1 MNQSYP
7 IAYAEQ
13 ADSLEDLQVM
23 DDLQDKSSLMFSEG
37 NGKLTMDTD
46 YLNIFH
52 KTGFLNAFVAS
63 LSVIIVS
70 ELGDKTFF
78 IAAILAMKNSR
89 LVVFVASM
97 LALGIMTVLASV
109 MGVATTVI
117 PRVYIHYTSVI
128 LFIVFGFKMLKEGY
142 DMSADE
148 AKEELDQVQSSI
160 EKKDQ
165 NTNQANGFSKGSCYS
180 SEDPETGVINSI
192 PEVPLRTKI
201 KRRFLVFVSL
211 AFIETFTMIFL
222 AEWGD
227 RSQISTLILA
237 ARENVIAVTI
247 GALLGHFLCTG
258 LAVFGGRFVAQM
270 ISVKTGKLTITSSF
284 NAWMKIKMK
293 ISQLTQKTYFYL
305 PSRTKQTVTIIGG
318 VVFLLFA
325 AFATLMGD

>member
-1 MNQSYP
+1 MNHSYS
-7 IAYAEQ
+7 IAY
-13 ADSLEDLQVM
+13 ADSLEDVQM
-23 DDLQDKSSLMFSEG
+23 DSMNDKTMLFSEG
-37 NGKLTMDTD
+37 NGKLAMDQD

-52 KTGFLNAFVAS
+52 KSGFLHAFVAS

-89 LVVFVASM
+89 VVVFVASM

-128 LFIVFGFKMLKEGY
+128 LFVIFGLKMLKEGY
-142 DMSADE
+142 DMSPDE
-148 AKEELDQVQSSI
+148 AKEELDSVQSTI

-165 NTNQANGFSKGSCYS
+165 NSNSSAGANRGSSYA
-180 SEDPETGVINSI
+180 SEDPETGVIKSL
-192 PEVPLRTKI
+192 PQVPWRTKI
-201 KRRFLVFVSL
+201 KRKFLVFVSL

-227 RSQISTLILA
+227 RSQISTLVLA
-237 ARENVIAVTI
+237 ARENVIAVTL

-258 LAVFGGRFVAQM
+258 LAVLGGRFVAQM
-270 ISVKTGKLTITSSF
+270 ISVKTGKYRR
-284 NAWMKIKMK
+284 A
-293 ISQLTQKTYFYL
+293 
-305 PSRTKQTVTIIGG
+305 
-318 VVFLLFA
+318 
-325 AFATLMGD
+325 

>member
-1 MNQSYP
+1 MNQSYSLSF
-7 IAYAEQ
+7 AEQ
-13 ADSLEDLQVM
+13 ADSMEDLQLM
-23 DDLQDKSSLMFSEG
+23 DDLQDKSSLFSESG
-37 NGKLTMDTD
+37 SKLTMDTG

-97 LALGIMTVLASV
+97 LALGIMTILASV

-128 LFIVFGFKMLKEGY
+128 LFVLFGLKMLKEGY
-142 DMSADE
+142 DMSPEE
-148 AKEELDQVQSSI
+148 AKEELESVQSTI

-165 NTNQANGFSKGSCYS
+165 SAPQANGFGQNLSCYS
-180 SEDPETGVINSI
+180 SEDPETGVIKSI
-192 PEVPLRTKI
+192 PEVPLRTKV

-258 LAVFGGRFVAQM
+258 LAVLGGRFVAQI
-270 ISVKTGKLTITSSF
+270 ISVK
-284 NAWMKIKMK
+284 
-293 ISQLTQKTYFYL
+293 
-305 PSRTKQTVTIIGG
+305 TVTIIGG

-325 AFATLMGD
+325 AFATLMGE

>member
-1 MNQSYP
+1 MNQSYSLSYLNQGEVED
-7 IAYAEQ
+7 IQ
-13 ADSLEDLQVM
+13 IMDGIHDS
-23 DDLQDKSSLMFSEG
+23 KSLLSEG
-37 NGKLTMDTD
+37 DRGITMDSE

-52 KTGFLNAFVAS
+52 RSGFANAFVAS

-78 IAAILAMKNSR
+78 IAAILAMKSSR

-97 LALGIMTVLASV
+97 LALGIMTILASV

-117 PRVYIHYTSVI
+117 PRIYIHYTSLI
-128 LFIVFGFKMLKEGY
+128 LFVIFGLKMLKEGY
-142 DMSADE
+142 DMSPDE
-148 AKEELDQVQSSI
+148 AKEELDSVQSSI

-165 NTNQANGFSKGSCYS
+165 QSQPNGCYA
-180 SEDPETGVINSI
+180 SEDPETGVIKSL
-192 PEVPLRTKI
+192 PEVPLKTKI
-201 KRRFLVFVSL
+201 KRKFLVFVSL

-258 LAVFGGRFVAQM
+258 LAVLGGRFVAQM
-270 ISVKTGKLTITSSF
+270 ISV
-284 NAWMKIKMK
+284 
-293 ISQLTQKTYFYL
+293 
-305 PSRTKQTVTIIGG
+305 RTVTIIGG

-325 AFATLMGD
+325 AFAGFMGE

>member
-1 MNQSYP
+1 MNFSYSLGYDSP
-7 IAYAEQ
+7 DVMEDIQLMEGVHDQ
-13 ADSLEDLQVM
+13 ASQEH
-23 DDLQDKSSLMFSEG
+23 FSEG
-37 NGKLTMDTD
+37 GDKVTMGADI
-46 YLNIFH
+46 LPIFH
-52 KTGFLNAFVAS
+52 QAGFLHAFVAS

-117 PRVYIHYTSVI
+117 PRIYIHYTSIV
-128 LFIVFGFKMLKEGY
+128 LFIIFGLKMLKEGY
-142 DMSADE
+142 DMSPDE

-160 EKKDQ
+160 EKNDQ
-165 NTNQANGFSKGSCYS
+165 AHRANGSSAKGSIYA
-180 SEDPETGVINSI
+180 SEDPETGVINSL
-192 PEVPLRTKI
+192 PEVPLKTKI
-201 KRRFLVFVSL
+201 KRKFLVFVSL

-237 ARENVIAVTI
+237 ARENVVAVTI

-258 LAVFGGRFVAQM
+258 LAVVGGRFIAQM
-270 ISVKTGKLTITSSF
+270 ISVKTGKCLRFHFPRCLVTRT
-284 NAWMKIKMK
+284 
-293 ISQLTQKTYFYL
+293 
-305 PSRTKQTVTIIGG
+305 PS
-318 VVFLLFA
+318 
-325 AFATLMGD
+325 M

>member
-1 MNQSYP
+1 MNQSYS
-7 IAYAEQ
+7 IAYADNQ
-13 ADSLEDLQVM
+13 SADQMEDLQIAN
-23 DDLQDKSSLMFSEG
+23 DIHDKSMFNDGSG
-37 NGKLTMDTD
+37 GLTMDTD

-52 KTGFLNAFVAS
+52 RAGFLHAFLAS

-109 MGVATTVI
+109 LGVATTVI
-117 PRVYIHYTSVI
+117 PRVYIHYTSVV
-128 LFIVFGFKMLKEGY
+128 LFVIFGLKMLKEGY
-142 DMSADE
+142 DMSPDE
-148 AKEELDQVQSSI
+148 AKEELDSVQSSI

-165 NTNQANGFSKGSCYS
+165 NQPNGIDRSSCYS
-180 SEDPETGVINSI
+180 SEDPETGVIKSL
-192 PEVPLRTKI
+192 PEVPLKTKI

-237 ARENVIAVTI
+237 ARENVIAVTL

-258 LAVFGGRFVAQM
+258 LAVIGGRFIAQM
-270 ISVKTGKLTITSSF
+270 ISVKTGKSNCRKWTLQDSS
-284 NAWMKIKMK
+284 
-293 ISQLTQKTYFYL
+293 
-305 PSRTKQTVTIIGG
+305 V
-318 VVFLLFA
+318 
-325 AFATLMGD
+325 

>member
-1 MNQSYP
+1 MMNTSYNLGYDSADV
-7 IAYAEQ
+7 IEDIQLMDGVHDKASSNQIHFSE
-13 ADSLEDLQVM
+13 ADS
-23 DDLQDKSSLMFSEG
+23 
-37 NGKLTMDTD
+37 KLTMDTD
-46 YLNIFH
+46 YLNIFQQA
-52 KTGFLNAFVAS
+52 GFMHAFVAS

-78 IAAILAMKNSR
+78 IAAILAMKSSR
-89 LVVFVASM
+89 MVVFVASM

-117 PRVYIHYTSVI
+117 PRVYIHYTSIVLFVI
-128 LFIVFGFKMLKEGY
+128 FGLKMLKEGY
-142 DMSADE
+142 DMSPDE

-165 NTNQANGFSKGSCYS
+165 ANGVNGCARNNIYA
-180 SEDPETGVINSI
+180 SEDPETGVIKSL

-201 KRRFLVFVSL
+201 RRKFLVFVSL

-237 ARENVIAVTI
+237 ARENVYAVTI

-258 LAVFGGRFVAQM
+258 LAVVGGRFIAQM
-270 ISVKTGKLTITSSF
+270 ISVK
-284 NAWMKIKMK
+284 
-293 ISQLTQKTYFYL
+293 
-305 PSRTKQTVTIIGG
+305 TVTIIGG

-325 AFATLMGD
+325 GFAAIVND

>member
-1 MNQSYP
+1 MIKPTAMNTSYNL
-7 IAYAEQ
+7 AYDS
-13 ADSLEDLQVM
+13 ADVIEDIQLM
-23 DDLQDKSSLMFSEG
+23 DGLHDKTSNQIHFSDSDS
-37 NGKLTMDTD
+37 KLSMDTD

-52 KTGFLNAFVAS
+52 QAGFMHAFVAS

-117 PRVYIHYTSVI
+117 PRVYIHYTSIV
-128 LFIVFGFKMLKEGY
+128 LFVAFGFKMLKEGY
-142 DMSADE
+142 DMSPDE

-165 NTNQANGFSKGSCYS
+165 ANGANGCTRTNIYA
-180 SEDPETGVINSI
+180 SEDPETGVIKSL
-192 PEVPLRTKI
+192 PEVPLRTKV
-201 KRRFLVFVSL
+201 KRKFLVFVSL

-237 ARENVIAVTI
+237 ARENVYAVTI

-258 LAVFGGRFVAQM
+258 LAVVGGRFIAQM
-270 ISVKTGKLTITSSF
+270 ISVKTGKFFEITS
-284 NAWMKIKMK
+284 KR
-293 ISQLTQKTYFYL
+293 SQTCK
-305 PSRTKQTVTIIGG
+305 SNG
-318 VVFLLFA
+318 
-325 AFATLMGD
+325 

>member
-1 MNQSYP
+1 MNQSFP
-7 IAYAEQ
+7 LSFAEQ
-13 ADSLEDLQVM
+13 ADSMEDLQLM
-23 DDLQDKSSLMFSEG
+23 DDLQDKSSLFSESG
-37 NGKLTMDTD
+37 SKLTMGTD

-97 LALGIMTVLASV
+97 LALGIMTILASV

-117 PRVYIHYTSVI
+117 PRIYIHYTSVI
-128 LFIVFGFKMLKEGY
+128 LFVLFGLKMLKEGY
-142 DMSADE
+142 DMSPDE
-148 AKEELDQVQSSI
+148 AKEELESVQSSI

-165 NTNQANGFSKGSCYS
+165 NTSQVNGFGQNLSCYS
-180 SEDPETGVINSI
+180 SEDPETGVIKSI
-192 PEVPLRTKI
+192 PEVPLRTKV

-258 LAVFGGRFVAQM
+258 LAVLGGRFVAQI
-270 ISVKTGKLTITSSF
+270 ISVK
-284 NAWMKIKMK
+284 
-293 ISQLTQKTYFYL
+293 
-305 PSRTKQTVTIIGG
+305 TVTIIGG
-318 VVFLLFA
+318 IVFLLFA
-325 AFATLMGD
+325 AFATLMGE

>member
-1 MNQSYP
+1 MNLTYDFGS
-7 IAYAEQ
+7 
-13 ADSLEDLQVM
+13 ADVLEDIQLM
-23 DDLQDKSSLMFSEG
+23 DGRDKSSQTYFSEG
-37 NGKLTMDTD
+37 DGKVTMDTD

-52 KTGFLNAFVAS
+52 QTGFLHAFVAS
-63 LSVIIVS
+63 LSMIIVS

-117 PRVYIHYTSVI
+117 PRIYIHYTSII
-128 LFIVFGFKMLKEGY
+128 LFVIFGLKMLKEGY

-148 AKEELDQVQSSI
+148 AKEELEQVQSSI

-165 NTNQANGFSKGSCYS
+165 ANSVNGSTRISIYA
-180 SEDPETGVINSI
+180 SEDPETGVIKAL
-192 PEVPLRTKI
+192 PEVPLKTKI
-201 KRRFLVFVSL
+201 KRKLLVFVSL

-227 RSQISTLILA
+227 RSQISTLVLA
-237 ARENVIAVTI
+237 ARENVYAVTI

-258 LAVFGGRFVAQM
+258 LAVVGGKLIAQW
-270 ISVKTGKLTITSSF
+270 ISVRS
-284 NAWMKIKMK
+284 
-293 ISQLTQKTYFYL
+293 
-305 PSRTKQTVTIIGG
+305 VTLVGG
-318 VVFLLFA
+318 IVFLLFA
-325 AFATLMGD
+325 GFAAMVGSG

>member
-1 MNQSYP
+1 MNQSYNL
-7 IAYAEQ
+7 AFDS
-13 ADSLEDLQVM
+13 ADVREDIQLM
-23 DDLQDKSSLMFSEG
+23 DGVHDKASSNQINFSG
-37 NGKLTMDTD
+37 SDSKLTMDTD

-52 KTGFLNAFVAS
+52 QAGFLHAFVAS

-89 LVVFVASM
+89 IVVFVASM

-117 PRVYIHYTSVI
+117 PRIYIHYTSVI
-128 LFIVFGFKMLKEGY
+128 LFVVFGLKMLKEGY
-142 DMSADE
+142 DMSANE

-165 NTNQANGFSKGSCYS
+165 SNGCVRNNIYA
-180 SEDPETGVINSI
+180 SEDPETGVIKAL
-192 PEVPLRTKI
+192 PEVPLKTKI
-201 KRRFLVFVSL
+201 KRKFLAFVSL

-237 ARENVIAVTI
+237 ARENVYAVTL

-258 LAVFGGRFVAQM
+258 LAVVGGRFIAQM
-270 ISVKTGKLTITSSF
+270 ISVKTGK
-284 NAWMKIKMK
+284 
-293 ISQLTQKTYFYL
+293 Y
-305 PSRTKQTVTIIGG
+305 PSV
-318 VVFLLFA
+318 
-325 AFATLMGD
+325 

>member
-1 MNQSYP
+1 MNHSYSSAFANQVKQMENLK
-7 IAYAEQ
+7 ILG
-13 ADSLEDLQVM
+13 DSQE
-23 DDLQDKSSLMFSEG
+23 KSSIFSEA
-37 NGKLTMDTD
+37 NGAMAMDSD
-46 YLNIFH
+46 YLNVFH
-52 KTGFLNAFVAS
+52 KSGFLEAFVAS

-78 IAAILAMKNSR
+78 IAAILAMKSSR

-117 PRVYIHYTSVI
+117 PRIYIHYTSVI
-128 LFIVFGFKMLKEGY
+128 LFVVFGLKMLKEGY

-148 AKEELDQVQSSI
+148 AKEELDTVQSTI

-165 NTNQANGFSKGSCYS
+165 NTSQPNGRSSCYS
-180 SEDPETGVINSI
+180 SEDVETGVIKSI
-192 PEVPLRTKI
+192 PEVPLKTRI
-201 KRRFLVFVSL
+201 KRKFLVFVSL

-258 LAVFGGRFVAQM
+258 LAVLGGRFVAQM
-270 ISVKTGKLTITSSF
+270 ISVKTGEFRK
-284 NAWMKIKMK
+284 
-293 ISQLTQKTYFYL
+293 
-305 PSRTKQTVTIIGG
+305 
-318 VVFLLFA
+318 
-325 AFATLMGD
+325 

>member
-1 MNQSYP
+1 MNILDIGYDSHNTMNDIHSP
-7 IAYAEQ
+7 IRSQGIEYKILTGDE
-13 ADSLEDLQVM
+13 STISIGETEKFFNS
-23 DDLQDKSSLMFSEG
+23 QDNHSDYINMFERA
-37 NGKLTMDTD
+37 
-46 YLNIFH
+46 
-52 KTGFLNAFVAS
+52 GFLHAFVAS

-109 MGVATTVI
+109 LGVATTVI
-117 PRVYIHYTSVI
+117 PRVYIHYTSVV
-128 LFIVFGFKMLKEGY
+128 LFVIFGLKMLKEGF

-148 AKEELDQVQSSI
+148 AKEELDQVQSTI
-160 EKKDQ
+160 EKKGHCQ
-165 NTNQANGFSKGSCYS
+165 TANGSSRFSDGCSDSNDSNNNIYS
-180 SEDPETGVINSI
+180 TEDPETGVIKSL
-192 PEVPLRTKI
+192 PEVSFKTKV
-201 KRRFLVFVSL
+201 KRKFLVFVSL

-258 LAVFGGRFVAQM
+258 LAVLGGRFIAQM
-270 ISVKTGKLTITSSF
+270 ISVKT
-284 NAWMKIKMK
+284 
-293 ISQLTQKTYFYL
+293 
-305 PSRTKQTVTIIGG
+305 VTLIGG
-318 VVFLLFA
+318 VVFLMFA
-325 AFATLMGD
+325 AFAALMGE

>member
-1 MNQSYP
+1 MNSSYKL
-7 IAYAEQ
+7 AYDS
-13 ADSLEDLQVM
+13 ADIIEDIQLMDGTLDKNPHQVH
-23 DDLQDKSSLMFSEG
+23 FSE
-37 NGKLTMDTD
+37 NESKLTMDTD

-52 KTGFLNAFVAS
+52 QAGFMHAFVAS

-97 LALGIMTVLASV
+97 LALGIMTILASM

-117 PRVYIHYTSVI
+117 PRVYIHYTSII
-128 LFIVFGFKMLKEGY
+128 LFVAFGLKMLKEGY
-142 DMSADE
+142 DMSHDE

-165 NTNQANGFSKGSCYS
+165 AEGANGCARPNIYA
-180 SEDPETGVINSI
+180 SEDPETGVIKSL

-201 KRRFLVFVSL
+201 KRKFLIFVSL

-237 ARENVIAVTI
+237 ARENVYAVTF
-247 GALLGHFLCTG
+247 GALLGHLLCTG
-258 LAVFGGRFVAQM
+258 LAVVGGRFIAQM
-270 ISVKTGKLTITSSF
+270 ISVKTGKLR
-284 NAWMKIKMK
+284 K
-293 ISQLTQKTYFYL
+293 ISGLEISL
-305 PSRTKQTVTIIGG
+305 DCPSCEP
-318 VVFLLFA
+318 
-325 AFATLMGD
+325 DD

>member
-1 MNQSYP
+1 MNQSYA

-13 ADSLEDLQVM
+13 ADSMEDLQVM
-23 DDLQDKSSLMFSEG
+23 DDLQDKSSLFSETSG
-37 NGKLTMDTD
+37 SKLTMDTD

-97 LALGIMTVLASV
+97 LALGIMTILASV

-128 LFIVFGFKMLKEGY
+128 LFVLFGLKMLKEGY
-142 DMSADE
+142 DMSPDE
-148 AKEELDQVQSSI
+148 AKEELDSVQSSI

-165 NTNQANGFSKGSCYS
+165 NASQANGFSKNHSCYS
-180 SEDPETGVINSI
+180 SEDPETGVIKSI
-192 PEVPLRTKI
+192 PEVPLRTKV

-258 LAVFGGRFVAQM
+258 LAVLGGRFVAQI
-270 ISVKTGKLTITSSF
+270 ISVK
-284 NAWMKIKMK
+284 
-293 ISQLTQKTYFYL
+293 
-305 PSRTKQTVTIIGG
+305 TVTIIGG
-318 VVFLLFA
+318 IVFLLFA
-325 AFATLMGD
+325 AFATLMGE

>member
-13 ADSLEDLQVM
+13 ADSIEDLQSM
-23 DDLQDKSSLMFSEG
+23 DDLQDKSSLFIESSG
-37 NGKLTMDTD
+37 SKLTMETD

-97 LALGIMTVLASV
+97 LALGIMTILASV
-109 MGVATTVI
+109 MGIATTVI

-128 LFIVFGFKMLKEGY
+128 LFVLFGLKMLKEGY
-142 DMSADE
+142 DMSPEVAR
-148 AKEELDQVQSSI
+148 EELDSVQSSI
-160 EKKDQ
+160 EKKEQ
-165 NTNQANGFSKGSCYS
+165 NASQANGFSKNSSTYS
-180 SEDPETGVINSI
+180 SEDPETGVIKSI
-192 PEVPLRTKI
+192 PEVPLRTKV

-258 LAVFGGRFVAQM
+258 LAVIGGRFVAQI
-270 ISVKTGKLTITSSF
+270 ISVK
-284 NAWMKIKMK
+284 
-293 ISQLTQKTYFYL
+293 
-305 PSRTKQTVTIIGG
+305 TVTIIGG

-325 AFATLMGD
+325 AFATLMGE